1 MAEVRKYFCCTDN
14 LTGCKIIGGIQ
25 IALNAILLIF
35 SVVFNVVL
43 ANHQQPNTGLIA
55 FIAIFLAV
63 LLGLELLWV
72 EGDLPV
78 EILPEGIL
86 SPEISPTGTLPYGIF
101 PEIWTGNLPE
111 VIFPE
116 ILIGNLPEVF
126 FPEILIGNLPTGTS
140 PVCRRF
146 PRT

>member
-1 MAEVRKYFCCTDN
+1 M
-14 LTGCKIIGGIQ
+14 L
-25 IALNAILLIF
+25 
-35 SVVFNVVL
+35 
-43 ANHQQPNTGLIA
+43 
-55 FIAIFLAV
+55 FLS
-63 LLGLELLWV
+63 V

-86 SPEISPTGTLPYGIF
+86 SPEISPTGTLPYG
-101 PEIWTGNLPE
+101 
-111 VIFPE
+111 IFPE

-146 PRT
+146 PRILPDSQFIMQELNTSSKQWLGGSVGRVDGNSSLWW

>member
-1 MAEVRKYFCCTDN
+1 METEGSNCFHE
-14 LTGCKIIGGIQ
+14 
-25 IALNAILLIF
+25 ALK
-35 SVVFNVVL
+35 
-43 ANHQQPNTGLIA
+43 
-55 FIAIFLAV
+55 
-63 LLGLELLWV
+63 V

-116 ILIGNLPEVF
+116 ILIGNLPEVI
-126 FPEILIGNLPTGTS
+126 FPRNFNWKSPRKNYPQRNFACGHLPTGT
-140 PVCRRF
+140 F
-146 PRT
+146 PEFCLTRSL